1 MPHIEDNAIN
11 WWLIGVPVAGILLTG
26 ILTRYIIHDNPSHG
40 TAQIINALD
49 KHNYKLNSD
58 LIYAPVIASSITL
71 GMGGTSGSE
80 GPIAYTGTAIGSN
93 IGKWLGFKGETL
105 KAFMGCGM
113 CAGIAGIFI
122 APIGGVLFGLE
133 VVRIKISTKAVL
145 AVFASCIASFLTAL
159 FLNGY
164 SPDLYFKSVI
174 PTSSVNILIAALL
187 GVACGIYSLYYSGVM
202 TRMDIFFKKINNPWI
217 CNITGGLIIGIC
229 LLLFPSMYCVGYPI
243 IGETINGHPEDI
255 IKGCFLQGMVE
266 PEFLIMIACI
276 GILLLKCWGVSA
288 TNSSGGV
295 GGDFAPTLFAGCM
308 AGYLFAALSNTWFD
322 TQLPTT
328 LFAFLGMAGVMAGA
342 IEAPLMA
349 IFIVMEMSRGYEYAL
364 PIVVVAVMSYITVET
379 GKKAS
384 HTSMRMIR
392 HYFWFRKS
400 ESHSLPATAGTTA
413 TGGSAAEPS
422 AESAASTSAT
432 SSK

>member
-1 MPHIEDNAIN
+1 MPHIADNSIN
-11 WWLIGVPVAGILLTG
+11 WWLIFVPIGGILLTG

-40 TAQIINALD
+40 TAQIINALN

-58 LIYAPVIASSITL
+58 LIYAPVVASSITL

-93 IGKWLGFKGETL
+93 LGKWLGFKGETL

-159 FLNGY
+159 FLNGF
-164 SPDLYFKSVI
+164 SPDLYFRSVI
-174 PTSSVNILIAALL
+174 PTSSVNILVAALL
-187 GVACGIYSLYYSGVM
+187 GMACGIYSLYYSGIM
-202 TRMDIFFKKINNPWI
+202 TYMDIFFKKIKNPWV

-229 LLLFPSMYCVGYPI
+229 LVLFPSMYCVGYHI
-243 IGETINGHPEDI
+243 IGDTINGNPENI
-255 IKGCFLQGMVE
+255 IKGCILQGIV
-266 PEFLIMIACI
+266 PPDFLIILAPL

-308 AGYLFAALSNTWFD
+308 AGYLFATVCNTWFHA
-322 TQLPTT
+322 QLPTT
-328 LFAFLGMAGVMAGA
+328 LFAFMGMAGVMAGA

-349 IFIVMEMSRGYEYAL
+349 IFIVLEMSRGYEYAL
-364 PIVVVAVMSYITVET
+364 PVAVVATVSYITVEI
-379 GKKAS
+379 GKKTS

-400 ESHSLPATAGTTA
+400 ESHVLPATTGTTA
-413 TGGSAAEPS
+413 SGGAASETTTEAS
-422 AESAASTSAT
+422 STSAST
-432 SSK
+432 E